1 MKMKL
6 ILKNQNGAAAVE
18 FALIIPLL
26 VLLVAGILDVSLLV
40 YNQQVITNASREGAR
55 AGITRAEDEAVTQI
69 VDTYCQ
75 DRLITFGSAESPE
88 TSFPDDSNVGKVF
101 QADFSV
107 MVTYDYHFLIPAVLN
122 LGITKT
128 LTAETLMRMEM
139 DL

>member
-6 ILKNQNGAAAVE
+6 ILKNQHGAAAVE

-26 VLLVAGILDVSLLV
+26 VLLVAGILDVGLLV

-55 AGITRAEDEAVTQI
+55 AGITRAGDEAVEQI
-69 VDTYCQ
+69 VGTYCQ

-88 TSFPDDSNVGKVF
+88 TFLAYVNGKPF
-101 QADFSV
+101 HSDFSV
-107 MVTYDYHFLIPAVLN
+107 MVTYDYHFLIPAILN

-128 LTAETLMRMEM
+128 LNAKTLMRMEM
-139 DL
+139 GL